1 MMRGIALVKFLAPCL
16 LVVLFLIAAAAVSY
30 MIAQQPPGSKPG
42 SAVTQAPP
50 APPVAPAAA
59 PAQRPVSQLSIEQVL
74 YLIRS
79 TLLTLNDAN
88 RSGNY
93 SVLRDLAAPD
103 FQARNSAADL
113 AMSFTDLRRRNF
125 DLFAAALV
133 APQLIEPPA
142 TDAEGRLRL
151 TGGFPTRPLQIKF
164 DLMFQMSAGQWRLLA
179 ISVATPDAPP
189 LAAQPQ
195 GRPPIQK
202 QAPKSGSKTT
212 ADPAEPGKRST
223 DVPR

>member
-1 MMRGIALVKFLAPCL
+1 MRGIALVKFLAPCL
-16 LVVLFLIAAAAVSY
+16 LVVLFLIASAAVSY

-42 SAVTQAPP
+42 AVTQAPP
-50 APPVAPAAA
+50 AAPVAPPAA
-59 PAQRPVSQLSIEQVL
+59 PAPRPQLTIEQVL

-113 AMSFTDLRRRNF
+113 ALSFTDLRRRNF

-133 APQLIEPPA
+133 APQLTEPPA
-142 TDAEGRLRL
+142 TDADGRLRL
-151 TGGFPTRPLQIKF
+151 TGVFPTRPLQIKF
-164 DLMFQMSAGQWRLLA
+164 DLVFQLSAGQWRLLA
-179 ISVATPDAPP
+179 ISVATPDAPA
-189 LAAQPQ
+189 LEAQPQ
-195 GRPPIQK
+195 GQPPAQK
-202 QAPKSGSKTT
+202 QAPKLGSKAT
-212 ADPAEPGKRST
+212 ATPAESGRRRST